1 MSEKLHQ
8 VIGKYDL
15 KDKYDTNNKQYQL
28 VFACQCPNPKITAEN
43 RSAVAR
49 LQHETIKACEK
60 LKIWWN
66 DDNTMNA
73 DLKGFSN

>member
-1 MSEKLHQ
+1 MIQTISSINWYSPANAQILKLQ
-8 VIGKYDL
+8 QK
-15 KDKYDTNNKQYQL
+15 
-28 VFACQCPNPKITAEN
+28 N

>member
-1 MSEKLHQ
+1 
-8 VIGKYDL
+8 
-15 KDKYDTNNKQYQL
+15 L